1 MVSIDNI
8 AFIIIIQTGII
19 LILLSAFLFY
29 LLRLKNK
36 KIKTLSGKIK
46 DVQTATSPLASVE
59 FYLTAEI
66 KLLEGRFDSLFTKED
81 LSGGEF
87 TEADWLSLRKDFLE
101 MEKMLLTEQDKLHML
116 WANIGDKVKTTLK
129 NHHLVK
135 RNHVKDINEDDEDD
149 VKEMKTLL
157 KSQYD
162 DFESLYEELEGDK
175 TKDEVAN
182 LKDKLRGIIRSHTE
196 LTHCIYV
203 LEDENVFLRNQI
215 KELAK

>member
-1 MVSIDNI
+1 MVSIGSV
-8 AFIIIIQTGII
+8 AFILIIQTVII
-19 LILLSAFLFY
+19 LIILSAFLFY

-36 KIKTLSGKIK
+36 KIKLLSGKTK
-46 DVQTATSPLASVE
+46 DDKGSSPLASVE
-59 FYLTAEI
+59 FYLIAEI

-81 LSGGEF
+81 LTGEEF

-101 MEKMLLTEQDKLHML
+101 MEKSLLTEQDKLHML
-116 WANIGDKVKTTLK
+116 WADIGDKVKTTLK
-129 NHHLVK
+129 NNHLVK
-135 RNHVKDINEDDEDD
+135 RSQVKDINEDDEED

-175 TKDEVAN
+175 TQEDVAK
-182 LKDKLRGIIRSHTE
+182 LKDKLKSIIRSHTE
-196 LTHCIYV
+196 LTHCMYI
-203 LEDENVFLRNQI
+203 LDDENVFLRNQI